1 MNIIVLAVI
10 ISISSQL
17 GDLFESYVK
26 RIFNKKDSGSIIP
39 GHGGLLD
46 RIDGLLIASTVMIVI
61 FFIQTGAL
69 LLWP

>member
-1 MNIIVLAVI
+1 MNIIVLTII
-10 ISISSQL
+10 ISISSQF

-46 RIDGLLIASTVMIVI
+46 RIDGLLIASIVMIVI
-61 FFIQTGAL
+61 LFIQTGAL
-69 LLWP
+69 LL